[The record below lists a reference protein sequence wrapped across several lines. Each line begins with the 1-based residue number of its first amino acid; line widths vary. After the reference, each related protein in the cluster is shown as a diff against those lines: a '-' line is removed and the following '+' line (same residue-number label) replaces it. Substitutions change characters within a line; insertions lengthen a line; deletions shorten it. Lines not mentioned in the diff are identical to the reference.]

1 MKIPLFASI
10 IYLHLSFKLKVT
22 WLLIFSL
29 MLNLKKKKKKNGNFS
44 TRDYSAR
51 VFAST
56 DITSPVS
63 CQFLSPLSLAGTHGI
78 SRACGACERSQQRRE
93 CVENIVACVRACVS
107 ACFACACTPSLL
119 HPAKISLPSVSR
131 SRRHGRTRTH
141 ERTHSHGLSR
151 PSSSSLSPSR
161 SAAGSLRRLT
171 PTRCSCSI
179 HT

>member
-1 MKIPLFASI
+1 MKIPLFAPI
-10 IYLHLSFKLKVT
+10 VYLHLSFKLKVT

-29 MLNLKKKKKKNGNFS
+29 MLNLKKKNGNFL

-141 ERTHSHGLSR
+141 ALTRARGRPPRLSLPLGPPR
-151 PSSSSLSPSR
+151 VL
-161 SAAGSLRRLT
+161 
-171 PTRCSCSI
+171 
-179 HT
+179 